1 MCGYHELKTP
11 CCREKT
17 GFAPSPAHRCTHYFT
32 NNRYCRTG
40 SIHSWI
46 LPIEPLTSKKKCEN
60 CKTASERRLAAVNA
74 EIEKDKLL
82 IKKERAEEEERRK
95 KERAEEEQRRKD
107 EEARQVRLWEK
118 ETKRAKVE
126 RKEGKKSAREALR
139 SQLAGMRLDN
149 GEGPSSG
156 RKN

>member
-1 MCGYHELKTP
+1 MCGYRELKTP

-17 GFAPSPAHRCTHYFT
+17 GFTPSPANRCAHYFT

-46 LPIEPLTSKKKCEN
+46 LPIEPLTSKKKCED
-60 CKTASERRLAAVNA
+60 CRIASEHRLAAVNA

-82 IKKERAEEEERRK
+82 VK

-118 ETKRAKVE
+118 ELKRAREE
-126 RKEGKKSAREALR
+126 RKGGKKSAREALR
-139 SQLAGMRLDN
+139 SQLAGMRIDN

-156 RKN
+156 RKK